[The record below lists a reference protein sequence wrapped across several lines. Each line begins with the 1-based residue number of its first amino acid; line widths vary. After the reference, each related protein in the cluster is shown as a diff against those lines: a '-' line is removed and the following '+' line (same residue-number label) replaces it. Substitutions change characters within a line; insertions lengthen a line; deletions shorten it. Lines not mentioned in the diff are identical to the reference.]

1 MRPPLAHGAS
11 LALVLLAKECHVD
24 ASKWK
29 FGAQAPATKKRVKVS
44 FDDESFSFWDPFKN
58 KDFNLTRAIGPIAE
72 EVGRRAPGYA
82 AYAAASTALGLF
94 LPPKVMTAV
103 NVAYVAA
110 AVARS
115 HEGGVETFCRDEGR
129 LLLGMPSLHLA
140 AAGTALRAARFRFW
154 RRLFV
159 RATLFRLR
167 YQLRFMR
174 IYRPRWV
181 TRGGSPLGL
190 IVQDTADAARSVQ
203 GLVPDLCRQ
212 AAFIAGGCRLA
223 YWSECNP
230 PPRVEKGWFVLRR
243 VDRRLRRELG
253 PRARRVRPVGV
264 GFLCWRIPHRVV
276 LGTSRFVFRSPAAR
290 RENKR
295 ISGRAPRVRG
305 GGRVDYVDE
314 DDDDDDDDDED
325 DDDDNDFAVEQLVGA
340 EGHEQG
346 DGGGGVV
353 VEEVGEEYSTV
364 LYGDAGALAAGSDR
378 EVVEDGTRGRGGRKE
393 ALMPEGI
400 PAEGPLVRFHN
411 VTTIASRGSTLTRSY
426 RALAELPYGD
436 GQVDPEGDSFS
447 LWYAK
452 LQKGVPAGGGRGS
465 AGDGGDRD
473 EDEEVLARMESTPT
487 PSAVAAAARKAATLQ
502 PVVIKRNVRRQLMLA
517 EDDLAA
523 ARKVLRRLTFRAEI
537 DLDMSGMLAAV
548 AAAVSRAADLR
559 TEARS
564 IEKVRSNL
572 FKAGMLGSVVGV
584 PEVLSCPELGAL
596 ARKGILVTTALR
608 GVDVSD
614 SYVMQHAAPGGEKE
628 RGRFLDGVFRA
639 FGQMCLADGC
649 FPSNPLPENLLYMYS
664 GQV

>member
-1 MRPPLAHGAS
+1 MRPPLAHAVS
-11 LALVLLAKECHVD
+11 FALVLLAKACHVD

-58 KDFNLTRAIGPIAE
+58 KGFNLTRTVGPIAE

-181 TRGGSPLGL
+181 IRGGSPLGL

-223 YWSECNP
+223 YWSDCNP

-264 GFLCWRIPHRVV
+264 GLLGWRIPHRVV
-276 LGTSRFVFRSPAAR
+276 LGTLRFVFRSPAAR

-314 DDDDDDDDDED
+314 EDDDDEDDDDED
-325 DDDDNDFAVEQLVGA
+325 DDDDFEVEQLVGA
-340 EGHEQG
+340 EAHEQG
-346 DGGGGVV
+346 HGGGGVV

-378 EVVEDGTRGRGGRKE
+378 EAVEDGRGRGAGRKE
-393 ALMPEGI
+393 AALMPEGI

-452 LQKGVPAGGGRGS
+452 LQRGVPGGGGWGS
-465 AGDGGDRD
+465 AGDGERD
-473 EDEEVLARMESTPT
+473 GDEEVLARMESST
-487 PSAVAAAARKAATLQ
+487 PS
-502 PVVIKRNVRRQLMLA
+502 
-517 EDDLAA
+517 
-523 ARKVLRRLTFRAEI
+523 
-537 DLDMSGMLAAV
+537 
-548 AAAVSRAADLR
+548 
-559 TEARS
+559 
-564 IEKVRSNL
+564 
-572 FKAGMLGSVVGV
+572 
-584 PEVLSCPELGAL
+584 
-596 ARKGILVTTALR
+596 
-608 GVDVSD
+608 
-614 SYVMQHAAPGGEKE
+614 
-628 RGRFLDGVFRA
+628 
-639 FGQMCLADGC
+639 
-649 FPSNPLPENLLYMYS
+649 
-664 GQV
+664 